1 MVQDAIQ
8 NDGQSRKF
16 LLQSNNLFKCN
27 FNDIVKSL
35 IERQNPVEP
44 EFTEDERNRLVQ
56 HLHEMY
62 DKLLSEEQQE

>member
-1 MVQDAIQ
+1 MK
-8 NDGQSRKF
+8 N
-16 LLQSNNLFKCN
+16 
-27 FNDIVKSL
+27 L

>member
-1 MVQDAIQ
+1 M
-8 NDGQSRKF
+8 
-16 LLQSNNLFKCN
+16 
-27 FNDIVKSL
+27 KSL

-62 DKLLSEEQQE
+62 DKLLSEKEQK